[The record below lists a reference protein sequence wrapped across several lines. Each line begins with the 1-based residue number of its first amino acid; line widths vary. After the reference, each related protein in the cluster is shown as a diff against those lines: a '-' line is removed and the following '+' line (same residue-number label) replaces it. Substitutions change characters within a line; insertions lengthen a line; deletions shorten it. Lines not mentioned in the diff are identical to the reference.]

1 VDSVFEDAVL
11 VEAGKSAAA
20 ASMVAAA
27 LLLLLLLLVCSFGR
41 RDCWGP
47 SGLGGAVLEARV
59 VVGTGF
65 DSDSGSGTT
74 FGVVEMILAWLVWL
88 DDATV
93 RSNNLRRRI
102 HF

>member
-1 VDSVFEDAVL
+1 VDSAFEDAVL
-11 VEAGKSAAA
+11 DEAGKSAAA
-20 ASMVAAA
+20 ASVVAAE
-27 LLLLLLLLVCSFGR
+27 LLLLLLLVCSLGR
-41 RDCWGP
+41 RSCWAL